1 MAAVWNITDI
11 PPQHGRHVLITGANR
26 GLGFETAIA
35 LAQAAVDLTLAVRN
49 LDAGNVARTRILAN
63 TPNAHIAVRQVDMEN
78 LASIKTFADDIR
90 QTRPPIDILIHNAAA
105 ILAPQGRTVDGFET
119 HMAVN
124 HIAPFALTMHLLA
137 HMPATRIVNMSSAAH
152 KMCKSFRPDDFA
164 FNHGAYTPMEAY
176 GRSKLAALLFTA
188 GLNSRLTAAG
198 GKAFAVT
205 AHPGY
210 SNTNHDKGGFVMRL
224 ATALFAQPPA
234 MGALPAL
241 YAATMPNVHPGAFIG
256 PGGLAEM
263 RGYPA
268 PAKPSAQATD
278 NDLAEQL
285 WAASA
290 RATGLD
296 FAI

>member
-1 MAAVWNITDI
+1 MAGVWTITDM
-11 PPQHGRHVLITGANR
+11 PPLYGRHVLITGANR
-26 GLGFETAIA
+26 GLGFETADA
-35 LAQAAVDLTLAVRN
+35 LAVAGADLTLAVRTI
-49 LDAGNVARTRILAN
+49 DAGNAARTRILARI
-63 TPNAHIAVRQVDMEN
+63 PRAHIAVRQIDMEN
-78 LASIKTFADDIR
+78 LASIKSFADDIR
-90 QTRPPIDILIHNAAA
+90 QTRPSIDILIHNAAA
-105 ILAPQGRTVDGFET
+105 ILAPFGRTVDGFET

-124 HIAPFALTMHLLA
+124 HIAPFALTLQLLA
-137 HMPATRIVNMSSAAH
+137 HMPAGRIVNMSSAAH
-152 KMCKSFRPDDFA
+152 KMCKSFHPDDFA

-188 GLNSRLTAAG
+188 GLDKRLAAAG
-198 GKAFAVT
+198 RAAFAVT

-210 SNTNHDKGGFVMRL
+210 SNTNPGKGGFAMRL

-241 YAATMPNVHPGAFIG
+241 YAATMPNVHPGSFIG

-278 NDLAEQL
+278 SNLAEKL

-296 FAI
+296 FSI